1 MPLPTDVFLLAAR
14 RACNPLARGQG
25 HRQPGRALPYLPL
38 TPTRFPAP
46 TRALPVL
53 LTSTHT
59 HTHTPPQART
69 HQDRRPTHTS
79 SHATHT
85 RTLTRHAHS
94 HPPLHTHTSP
104 PGETRGHNGR
114 ANAVAPHSEKTPG
127 LPCRGPAQVMCVR
140 DCSGTQLAHAACG
153 TRHAAQSWPLSKACS
168 PPYTLASIRAYPGLH
183 TRRRAS
189 KAPCPPDSAALLP
202 ALFKALMDPAAASA
216 GPSHSSPAFIS
227 ASSPKS
233 GLCVCVCVWCMFVCG
248 VCVCVCVCVC
258 LCVCVCVCARARAP
272 LCQRESVCESK
283 IQCGHVYLSVCVC
296 MRTH

>member
-1 MPLPTDVFLLAAR
+1 MMGARWMGARWMGARSLACPAVR
-14 RACNPLARGQG
+14 CNPREAEGG
-25 HRQPGRALPYLPL
+25 GRVEV
-38 TPTRFPAP
+38 TRCA
-46 TRALPVL
+46 
-53 LTSTHT
+53 
-59 HTHTPPQART
+59 
-69 HQDRRPTHTS
+69 
-79 SHATHT
+79 
-85 RTLTRHAHS
+85 
-94 HPPLHTHTSP
+94 
-104 PGETRGHNGR
+104 G
-114 ANAVAPHSEKTPG
+114 G
-127 LPCRGPAQVMCVR
+127 L
-140 DCSGTQLAHAACG
+140 DAACG
-153 TRHAAQSWPLSKACS
+153 MRHAAQSWPLSKACS

-258 LCVCVCVCARARAP
+258 LCVCVCVCVRARAP